1 MNAELDAAMS
11 VANGTSKATIE
22 EVESECSAAHV
33 PYSPGAGPYRAELS
47 TCGGCRRA
55 RVPAVLLSTCSK
67 PSRLA
72 SYSKAVTL
80 TAVETARGLAR
91 RGLHTRMQVFTARGL
106 ARRGLHTRMQVFTDA
121 LTPKRDAPPYA
132 FVQAWRGKVQGGGL
146 TVGGVRGAGERQVGR
161 ALDALAY
168 KLRRLQPA
176 ALLTAAF
183 RIDLPEDE
191 IQLVVSGTAVRLAD
205 AREPERRLG
214 TGDADDDIFAL
225 DEEQLARAPVEPVDE
240 KMANGQTPTTV
251 SLTSVCTI
259 SGARA
264 VRRVC
269 ALRLLFVR
277 ETTTV
282 RELGGLSGFLHTFT
296 CESIGYFT
304 SDSTPLIP
312 EQTTQFARSTHKIR
326 AIVAPEVATMATSGD
341 KPFEGGEKPC

>member
-1 MNAELDAAMS
+1 TRSSCPKLSSCLQDEIQLVVSGTAVRLADAREPERRL
-11 VANGTSKATIE
+11 GTGDADDDIFGRIDYSSAKLEPCPFILISLLPPGRDPASSIGHSSGFLGLFLRSDYSLVRE
-22 EVESECSAAHV
+22 HVEFC
-33 PYSPGAGPYRAELS
+33 PI
-47 TCGGCRRA
+47 RRG
-55 RVPAVLLSTCSK
+55 PAVLSCH
-67 PSRLA
+67 P
-72 SYSKAVTL
+72 VP
-80 TAVETARGLAR
+80 
-91 RGLHTRMQVFTARGL
+91 Q
-106 ARRGLHTRMQVFTDA
+106 
-121 LTPKRDAPPYA
+121 
-132 FVQAWRGKVQGGGL
+132 
-146 TVGGVRGAGERQVGR
+146 
-161 ALDALAY
+161 
-168 KLRRLQPA
+168 
-176 ALLTAAF
+176 
-183 RIDLPEDE
+183 DE

-296 CESIGYFT
+296 CEVLAIARAYTAALGGNALT
-304 SDSTPLIP
+304 SFYI
-312 EQTTQFARSTHKIR
+312 TQLMLQDNAHKNQGQCLLS
-326 AIVAPEVATMATSGD
+326 VGGD
-341 KPFEGGEKPC
+341 VVHITY